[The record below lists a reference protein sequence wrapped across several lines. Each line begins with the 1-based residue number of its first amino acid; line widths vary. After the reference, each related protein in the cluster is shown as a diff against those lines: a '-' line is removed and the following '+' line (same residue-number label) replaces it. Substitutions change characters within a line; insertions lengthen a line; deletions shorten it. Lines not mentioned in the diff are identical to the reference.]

1 MLTIGDKAPLNV
13 QVFTADDQETTL
25 GDIIKES
32 GVEVLVV
39 YFYPKDNTPGC
50 TKQACSFRD
59 LNAEIEATGAKIIGI
74 SKDPIS
80 SHIKFKEKHN
90 LNFILLSDPE
100 TKLQQAFGVW
110 VEKSMYGKK
119 YLGTQRSTFI
129 LNKNGEVLQ
138 VWEKANPTK
147 NPQEVLDYL
156 NTNHDPA

>member
-13 QVFTADDQETTL
+13 QVFTAEDQETTL

-32 GVEVLVV
+32 GAEVLVV

-59 LNAEIEATGAKIIGI
+59 LNAEIEANGAKVIGI

-80 SHIKFKEKHN
+80 SHTKFKEKHN
-90 LNFILLSDPE
+90 LNFMLLSDPE

-138 VWEKANPTK
+138 AWEKANPTK

-156 NTNHDPA
+156 KAN